1 MSSRRTLDWRAV
13 AASLAKTVPRGAL
26 HERAIAAGAACE
38 GPWVVAFSGGADS
51 LALLLLLWAHFPE
64 RRRDLLAL
72 HFDHRLRGRA
82 SAGDAAF
89 CAKVCAGLGVRYV
102 TETWTD
108 RPAKVSEAGARAA
121 RHAFFA
127 RALRRRRARA
137 LWLGHQQ
144 DDIAETFF
152 MRVGRGSGTAGL
164 AAPRPV
170 QAMDDGRCHL
180 RPLLTVSKAQL
191 QAALAAA
198 GAVWREDRSN
208 AGDAFLRNRLRAA
221 VLPAWREAHRDRDAF
236 AGAALSRERL
246 EEDDDALEAWRRELA
261 PLAADGRLD
270 LRPLIGRP
278 RALWRRALQAWLLAQ
293 PAVHDLSRQGFD
305 ALLAA
310 AESGRS
316 TRFSLGRKGFAVI
329 RRGGLSFERSRQA
342 RAAP

>member
-13 AASLAKTVPRGAL
+13 AESLAKTVPRGRL
-26 HERAIAAGAACE
+26 HERAIAAGTACE
-38 GPWVVAFSGGADS
+38 GPWAVAFSGGADS

-89 CAKVCAGLGVRYV
+89 CAKVCAGLGVRFV
-102 TETWTD
+102 AETWKD
-108 RPAKVSEAGARAA
+108 RPAAINEALARTA
-121 RHAFFA
+121 RHGFFQ
-127 RALRRRRARA
+127 RAMRRRRAKV
-137 LWLGHQQ
+137 LWLGHQL

-152 MRVGRGSGTAGL
+152 MRVGRGSGTGGL

-170 QAMDDGRCHL
+170 QAMESGRRHL
-180 RPLLTVSKAQL
+180 RPLLTVSKADL
-191 QAALAAA
+191 QAALRAA
-198 GAVWREDRSN
+198 GAIWREDRSN
-208 AGDAFLRNRLRAA
+208 LGDAFLRNRLRAT
-221 VLPAWREAHRDRDAF
+221 VLPAWRDAHRDREAF

-261 PLAADGRLD
+261 PVAADGRLD
-270 LRPLIGRP
+270 LRALAGRP
-278 RALWRRALQAWLLAQ
+278 RALWRRALQAWLLVQ
-293 PAVHDLSRQGFD
+293 PAAHDLSRQGFE

-310 AESGRS
+310 AEAGRS

-329 RRGGLSFERSRQA
+329 RRGWLAYEPSRQA
-342 RAAP
+342 RSAP